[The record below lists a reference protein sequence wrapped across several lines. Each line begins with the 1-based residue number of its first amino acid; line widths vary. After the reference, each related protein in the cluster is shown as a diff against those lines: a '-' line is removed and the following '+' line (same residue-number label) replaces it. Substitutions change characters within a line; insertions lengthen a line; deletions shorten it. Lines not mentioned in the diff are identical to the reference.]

1 MIIAAVDRLRAADPG
16 FVRTRLAATAVLGI
30 VLAAGTLLLAR
41 QPLPVVLFAAIGA
54 MISSFSV
61 NDPEK
66 PQQALTLV
74 LAFVAGAASLTAA
87 TAGQS
92 AAPLDGV
99 VFVLLIFVA
108 VYAQRF
114 GPRGTALGSIAFFVF
129 FFAMFLRTQPA
140 QLPMLFVALA
150 TGLAANALVRFVILP
165 RRPGRELV
173 GIRRAFRARLGA
185 VVSAASAHLAAQ
197 GTERAS
203 KQLQRAGDRL
213 HQTVLLI
220 EDVAADVLDGKAAAL
235 LRRRA
240 IEVELAAQWLSI
252 TVRRSA
258 CEPLADPV
266 RAELV
271 ARLRRFRS
279 LIERDPRELPV
290 ISETEEYTKLLV
302 EGSRLSER
310 ATEGDPV
317 RRAVAELALADVN
330 AARIAERDFSAEQDP
345 PPAENTERTPLFGYD
360 NRTRAAIQAVLGG
373 GLAVLGGELVSHQRW
388 YWAVLTVFVVFVG
401 TSSAGATLVKG
412 ARRMGGTLAGIFAGA
427 LCALL
432 VSGNTPLTVV
442 LVLMCVFGMAF
453 FATVSQTIMAFF
465 ITTLL
470 GLLYSLLGTFSV
482 EVLGVRVAETAVGA
496 LAGIIAA
503 LVVVP
508 VRTRSVLLDDVATV
522 LEDLREFAGTTTE
535 LLTGRDNVNVI
546 ELSRQLDRDVEQ
558 VRTTVEPLTHPIN
571 PRGARRD
578 YGWYVVDTLT
588 AIAFRTRHVA
598 ARAQPGL
605 LAAPELAERFEPF
618 MARLDHNIGVLL
630 DAVRGKGT
638 TRLLP
643 SQRNDPLSEGTPE
656 ARVVLAGLGKLDEA
670 VLALGKAFDLDQ
682 PAPEPDDGAQS
693 VQVRRR
699 THTDQAAPDSI
710 RREAD
715 RRTT

>member
-1 MIIAAVDRLRAADPG
+1 MIIAAVDRIRAADPG
-16 FVRTRLAATAVLGI
+16 LVRMRLAATAVLGI
-30 VLAAGTLLLAR
+30 VIAAGALLLAR

-74 LAFVAGAASLTAA
+74 LAFAAGAASLTAA

-114 GPRGTALGSIAFFVF
+114 GPRGTALGSITFFVF

-173 GIRRAFRARLGA
+173 SIRRAFRAWLGDLVRAAA
-185 VVSAASAHLAAQ
+185 VHLAAS
-197 GTERAS
+197 GTERTS

-220 EDVAADVLDGKAAAL
+220 EDVAADVLEGKAAAL

-252 TVRRSA
+252 TVRRTA
-258 CEPLADPV
+258 REPLDPAT

-345 PPAENTERTPLFGYD
+345 PPADTTERTPLFGYD

-522 LEDLREFAGTTTE
+522 LEDLREFARRSTE

-571 PRGARRD
+571 PRGSRRN
-578 YGWYVVDTLT
+578 YGWYVVDTLA

-605 LAAPELAERFEPF
+605 LASPETARRFEPF

-630 DAVRGKGT
+630 DTVRGGAARAALLAGGT
-638 TRLLP
+638 D
-643 SQRNDPLSEGTPE
+643 DPLAGSTAGE
-656 ARVVLAGLGKLDEA
+656 RVVLAGLGKLDEA

-682 PAPEPDDGAQS
+682 PSPERADGAQS

-699 THTDQAAPDSI
+699 TRTEQAAPDNI
-710 RREAD
+710 PERG
-715 RRTT
+715 